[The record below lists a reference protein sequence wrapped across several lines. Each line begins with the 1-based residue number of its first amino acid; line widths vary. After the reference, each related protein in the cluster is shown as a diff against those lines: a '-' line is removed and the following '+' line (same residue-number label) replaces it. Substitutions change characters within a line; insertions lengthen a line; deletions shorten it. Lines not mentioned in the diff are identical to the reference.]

1 MSQPQQYDSLIL
13 PKWLV
18 PVEPAAVVLENYG
31 VAVTGD
37 RIELVAPRQ
46 QLLKHQYQQVLEL
59 PDSVLIPGL
68 VNAHGHAAMSLFRG
82 MADDLP
88 LHTWLQEHIWPAE
101 ASLVN
106 EDFVNAGAELAIAEQ
121 LLAGVTCFADMYF
134 YPQELCTQV
143 HDSGIRAQVFMPL
156 LDFPIPGART
166 LDDAINQGLQLYDDF
181 KHHPRIST
189 GFGPHAPYTL
199 GDASLQRLVTLLNQ
213 LETPV
218 QMHVQE
224 TAKEVADSMTEYGM
238 RPLQRL
244 DQLGLLAPS
253 FQAVHLTQVNQ
264 QDMDLLLKH
273 NVSVIHC
280 PSSNLK
286 LASGLCPVVRLQ
298 QANINVAL
306 GTDGAASNNNL
317 DLLQE
322 TRCAAL
328 LAKMVAEDAGSL
340 NAHQALR
347 MATLNGARALGL
359 EQQIGSLEA
368 GKLADMVSV
377 NLSDLASQP
386 VYDPVSSLIYAASS
400 RQIEHVW
407 VGGKQLVSERQL
419 LRMDS
424 ERIRARSEE
433 WRRKIAGK

>member
-1 MSQPQQYDSLIL
+1 
-13 PKWLV
+13 
-18 PVEPAAVVLENYG
+18 
-31 VAVTGD
+31 
-37 RIELVAPRQ
+37 
-46 QLLKHQYQQVLEL
+46 
-59 PDSVLIPGL
+59 
-68 VNAHGHAAMSLFRG
+68 
-82 MADDLP
+82 
-88 LHTWLQEHIWPAE
+88 
-101 ASLVN
+101 
-106 EDFVNAGAELAIAEQ
+106 
-121 LLAGVTCFADMYF
+121 
-134 YPQELCTQV
+134 CTQV
-143 HDSGIRAQVFMPL
+143 HESGIRAQVFMPL

-273 NVSVIHC
+273 NVSTIHC

-328 LAKMVAEDAGSL
+328 LAKMVAE
-340 NAHQALR
+340 
-347 MATLNGARALGL
+347 
-359 EQQIGSLEA
+359 
-368 GKLADMVSV
+368 
-377 NLSDLASQP
+377 
-386 VYDPVSSLIYAASS
+386 
-400 RQIEHVW
+400 
-407 VGGKQLVSERQL
+407 
-419 LRMDS
+419 
-424 ERIRARSEE
+424 
-433 WRRKIAGK
+433 